1 MFYWALLL
9 SAVLLSFER
18 LTYFWV
24 SRYPQRWRAFC
35 QRPGLAAV
43 GQPVEV
49 LQKLFYFFK
58 LLQIGVFLSWCMAFG
73 DTLMP
78 LPTGTP
84 AAIAAGGALIL
95 VGQLLNFGVFSRLGT
110 VGVFYGRELGY
121 QVPWVEGFPFSV
133 LKHPQ
138 YVGTLISIW
147 GFFLVMRYP
156 SADWIVLPLLETVY
170 YTIGARYEP

>member
-1 MFYWALLL
+1 MLYWALLL
-9 SAVLLSFER
+9 SAIVLSLER

-24 SRYPQRWRAFC
+24 SHYPQRWRAFC
-35 QRPGLAAV
+35 RRPAVAAL

-49 LQKLFYFFK
+49 LQKLFYGFK
-58 LLQIGVFLSWCMAFG
+58 VMQISVFLGWCAAFG
-73 DTLMP
+73 DGAVP

-84 AAIAAGGALIL
+84 ASITAGAALMLI
-95 VGQLLNFGVFSRLGT
+95 GQTLNFGVFSRLGPA
-110 VGVFYGRELGY
+110 GVFYGRELGY
-121 QVPWVEGFPFSV
+121 DVPWVEGFPFSL

-138 YVGTLISIW
+138 YVGTLLSIW

-156 SADWIVLPLLETVY
+156 AGDWIVLPLLETVY